1 MIIDENIK
9 KSRSKKYQGRPSKLT
24 LELQGEIIALIKM
37 GNYID
42 TVCSVVGLNTSTFYD
57 WMKKGRN
64 ATNPRNKHR
73 KFQEAVEQAQ
83 AWSIV
88 RDVALITKASEKDW
102 KAAAWKLERMYPD
115 EFGLKK
121 YEDYVTDITELDEEH
136 VSLSK
141 EDSAVIKEALDLI
154 ASREENNNS
163 S

>member
-1 MIIDENIK
+1 MKKNNKIK
-9 KSRSKKYQGRPSKLT
+9 KSKSSKKQGRPSKLT
-24 LELQGEIIALIKM
+24 LELQTEIITLIKV
-37 GNYID
+37 GNDID
-42 TVCSVVGLNTSTFYD
+42 TVCSVVGLNTSTYYD
-57 WMKKGRN
+57 WMKKGKN

-102 KAAAWKLERMYPD
+102 KAAAWKLEHMYPD
-115 EFGLKK
+115 AFGLNK

>member
-37 GNYID
+37 GNYIE
-42 TVCSVVGLNTSTFYD
+42 TVCGVVGLNTSTYYD
-57 WMKKGRN
+57 WMKKGKN

-102 KAAAWKLERMYPD
+102 RAAAWKLEHMYPD
-115 EFGLKK
+115 AFGLKK
-121 YEDYVTDITELDEEH
+121 YEDWATDITELDEEH

-154 ASREENNNS
+154 ASREKNNNS

>member
-1 MIIDENIK
+1 MTMNNKRK
-9 KSRSKKYQGRPSKLT
+9 KSKSSKNQGRPSKLT
-24 LELQGEIIALIKM
+24 PELQAEIINLLKM
-37 GNYID
+37 GNYIE
-42 TVCSVVGLNTSTFYD
+42 TVCGVVGLNTSTFYD
-57 WMKKGRN
+57 WMKKGKN

-102 KAAAWKLERMYPD
+102 RAAAWKLEHMYPD
-115 EFGLKK
+115 AFGLKK
-121 YEDYVTDITELDEEH
+121 YEDYATDITELDEEH

-141 EDSAVIKEALDLI
+141 EDSVIIKEVLDLI